1 MELDINIR
9 KIDLAKRILDLKDE
23 FLLENLELFL
33 SKSYSEEKMVPLTH
47 KEYVARIEQSEKDFE
62 NGDFYTTEELL
73 KELDL

>member
-1 MELDINIR
+1 MEIDINIR
-9 KIDLAKRILDLKDE
+9 KIDLAKRILNLKDE
-23 FLLENLELFL
+23 ILIENLELFL
-33 SKSYSEEKMVPLTH
+33 SRTNSEEKIIPMTH

>member
-1 MELDINIR
+1 MEIDINIR
-9 KIDLAKRILDLKDE
+9 KIDLAKRILNLKDE

-33 SKSYSEEKMVPLTH
+33 NKANSEQKIIPLTH

-62 NGDFYTTEELL
+62 NEDFYTTEELL